1 LAWKSWG
8 PLLAEIKGVIT
19 AQSPATARLNRVIG
33 NSVVTTWNTCLA
45 PAPGACWRGAPQ
57 AASSKVPART
67 VAPLSAHLIDKQA
80 DNLDVSGSLAN
91 GALPTLAVEWF
102 SFYAAAR

>member
-1 LAWKSWG
+1 
-8 PLLAEIKGVIT
+8 VIT

-33 NSVVTTWNTCLA
+33 NSVVTTWNACLA

-67 VAPLSAHLIDKQA
+67 VAPLSAPLSAHLIDKQA